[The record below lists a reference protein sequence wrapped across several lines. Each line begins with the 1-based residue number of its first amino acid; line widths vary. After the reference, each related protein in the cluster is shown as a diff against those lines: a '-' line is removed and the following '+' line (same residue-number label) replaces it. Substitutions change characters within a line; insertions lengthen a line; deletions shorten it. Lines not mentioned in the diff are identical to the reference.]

1 MKIFKPNE
9 YVYTALQFTVLL
21 ALYLGV
27 TAGVGI
33 HWWILSFLM
42 FLLYTIVG
50 NNIAL
55 HRYYSHDE
63 FEVGPVVKKLFA
75 WLTLTLSIGSPASYA
90 SLHITHHIYPTSG
103 PDWTWRS
110 LPFYKHIWFDKDTI
124 QPYIGKRVVQLYRE
138 HPLIH
143 DYNLL
148 LIAVYAVALYLISY
162 KLFLFF
168 WFIPVTVSMWEI
180 ALAVYFQ
187 HRQPAV
193 NSPWHWFFP
202 TWEGL
207 HANHHDYPGQSN
219 NAQQIGQID
228 YTYLVSKLFVVKYK
242 YEAKTDIPN

>member
-1 MKIFKPNE
+1 
-9 YVYTALQFTVLL
+9 
-21 ALYLGV
+21 
-27 TAGVGI
+27 
-33 HWWILSFLM
+33 M
-42 FLLYTIVG
+42 FLLYTVVG

-110 LPFYKHIWFDKDTI
+110 LPFYRHIWFNKDTI

-168 WFIPVTVSMWEI
+168 WFIPVTVSMWTGKNLVIIPYVPKGWEPSK
-180 ALAVYFQ
+180 
-187 HRQPAV
+187 RQAMNVRSAERATIRLV
-193 NSPWHWFFP
+193 NAR
-202 TWEGL
+202 T
-207 HANHHDYPGQSN
+207 HARRQS
-219 NAQQIGQID
+219 
-228 YTYLVSKLFVVKYK
+228 
-242 YEAKTDIPN
+242 